1 MKFKHGVKSYEIVE
15 KLVNHVYPAGK
26 LTILDLTFGVG
37 RFYRKI
43 RDRIRR
49 LIAVDIAKY
58 DLEVAPD
65 EFHLM
70 DAYTFTSKVMNGE
83 LKIDKP
89 DLIVIDPP
97 WSQTKRGCFPRLT
110 GISHLPYHMRGVDIS
125 QIICA
130 AIALSKH
137 FKTPILYR
145 YKERLPYNHLVH
157 AEAEV
162 KIMGKTGIIHYGVI
176 VFSKSQPEHQ
186 ENS

>member
-1 MKFKHGVKSYEIVE
+1 MSELKFKHGVKSYEIIE
-15 KLVNHVYPAGK
+15 ELVKNVYQAGE

-43 RDRIRR
+43 RDRIIR

-58 DLEVAPD
+58 DFEVAPD

-70 DAYTFTSKVMNGE
+70 DAYTFTIKVISGE
-83 LKIDKP
+83 LKIEKP
-89 DLIVIDPP
+89 DLIVVDPP
-97 WSQTKRGCFPRLT
+97 WSQTKRGYFPKLT
-110 GISHLPYHMRGVDIS
+110 GLSHLPYHMRGVDAS
-125 QIICA
+125 QIIDA
-130 AIALSKH
+130 AVALSKH

-145 YKERLPYNHLVH
+145 YKERLPYKHLVH

-176 VFSKSQPEHQ
+176 C
-186 ENS
+186 